1 MDYNRT
7 AEVLCL
13 HLPDGTVDLLA
24 SSGLGGVTLL
34 SSSNTG
40 LTDDRLLG
48 VTSLL
53 TYGRTSHWCSMMTG
67 NGGTGDGSTSNG
79 SSMGVVA
86 SRGGDTG
93 SSVGL
98 SM

>member
-1 MDYNRT
+1 
-7 AEVLCL
+7 
-13 HLPDGTVDLLA
+13 VDLLA

-34 SSSNTG
+34 SSSDTG

-53 TYGRTSHWCSMMTG
+53 TYGRTSYWCGVVTG
-67 NGGTGDGSTSNG
+67 NWVASDGSTSNG